1 LDTYSVLPK
10 GRQSAAGMHQRLH
23 ILGNT
28 FEDNGGAAIHVG
40 SSDGV
45 EIRGSSDPAT
55 IQIS

>member
-1 LDTYSVLPK
+1 
-10 GRQSAAGMHQRLH
+10 MHQRLH